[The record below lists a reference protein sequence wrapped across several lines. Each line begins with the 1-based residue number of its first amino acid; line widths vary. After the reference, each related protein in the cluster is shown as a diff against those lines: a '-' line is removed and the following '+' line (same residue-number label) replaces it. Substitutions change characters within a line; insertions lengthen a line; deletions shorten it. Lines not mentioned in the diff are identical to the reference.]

1 MQVVTAQSNVKNSI
15 TYVNNSKQKTVVI
28 ADAER
33 AFSNNFICNKA
44 AVIKAGRRKYIH
56 AIITCTA
63 DSLEPARKYYC
74 VYTLQ
79 HILVQCNTLN

>member
-15 TYVNNSKQKTVVI
+15 TYINNNKQKTVVI

-33 AFSNNFICNKA
+33 AFSNNFTCNKA
-44 AVIKAGRRKYIH
+44 AVVVAGKRKYIH

-63 DSLEPARKYYC
+63 DSLEPARMYYC
-74 VYTLQ
+74 VYSLQ
-79 HILVQCNTLN
+79 HKLVQCNTLN